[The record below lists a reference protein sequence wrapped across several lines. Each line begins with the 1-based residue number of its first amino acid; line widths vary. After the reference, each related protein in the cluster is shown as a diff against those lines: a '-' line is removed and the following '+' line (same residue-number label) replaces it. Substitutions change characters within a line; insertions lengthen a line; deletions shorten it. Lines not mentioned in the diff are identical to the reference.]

1 MAEDIQDS
9 NSAEQFP
16 IAGENLRKG
25 TTDINA
31 FLPFGGKDMP
41 IPDVDSEGSSKFLPN
56 MTSVRSNQFPIQD
69 NVSGFSPF
77 KPGNVN
83 KTNTQSFST
92 PQDVIKAIKLN
103 LNTLQDSNVYA
114 KVGTYDASSSAA
126 HKARYKGYGQATYD
140 RIGFNPDL
148 NNEALFN
155 SKTTAFDDLS
165 RMAVHSALPLF
176 GLGFLTGPKSY
187 AKAFSGDF
195 GQDVDEAMDYEER
208 SAIGYSTKGGV
219 LGFTNNV
226 LNSFAYTAGILV
238 EGAIEGALIGG
249 AIGSVEPGGGTV
261 IGGAAGGLA
270 GLLSKIGKIPQ
281 SLSKMYA
288 SGSTLLTRM
297 AKLQNISEARTM
309 FNSASKTVGNFLN
322 PFEHS
327 MDALGKYAFNNADNL
342 SNMARASKT
351 FGGFYFDIRNANMAL
366 SEARLEGGFVDNS
379 VYKELY
385 DTYYAEHNE
394 APSAEKQYEFKKVAE
409 AAGWQAT
416 WTNSILINYSNKLV
430 FPNIMRGG
438 KMRTLAGF
446 DDVIRDLGPVKVLHN
461 VKDGFKVAEVS
472 FKNSLKALTKPG
484 TYGKLGLN
492 YFKANL
498 AEGLQE
504 SAQDVIADY
513 TQKYYIDTYNNP
525 ALKTWAYSNSIT
537 SNAIKKQ
544 FSAQGFETFA
554 SGFVMGSLSKSLD
567 YAHKYLSI
575 GFNKM
580 VTNKTVQDEYIK
592 DRTKVATELVDELN
606 ETYKDPAKFFE
617 SKLFNYGTQA
627 GLARAHDDEDITT
640 KEDVDI
646 KDAALKSSL
655 ITMFETGTS
664 KYFLDQLKSYKGL
677 NPEEIEDA
685 MKLEKGEGEKALQRI
700 DGIINKFK
708 SIKSSYEYAKNKMGS
723 PINPNNFAKDTDE
736 HKRATIYKKAWDA
749 AKFNMVFLS
758 EAFKTNLDRN
768 NKLNGNL
775 TKIAEFKKLEG
786 NDIQPLL
793 DIERLDDEIK
803 MLTEEITLLESST
816 ESKSIKQREKKQQK
830 LNDLVNYGEKL
841 SQYYNHHIN
850 YNALNTEIEKMMLEK
865 GLSKDEATTQAQA
878 KLEEELGAQGKDV
891 INELKQSFVQ
901 YLTNTAG
908 GETDFMEMMNAVQ
921 KSGAVKSIEDA
932 FEQLTDYH
940 KLKDENRV
948 VTKYVNMLNDPAGF
962 AQHVDKNFEWMSN
975 LYENRKDYAKKI
987 INDSLEA
994 KERDDLLKSLSDEGI
1009 FVDLDEFADWV
1020 EDPNKLPSHFISD
1033 ADNRI
1038 IPQGSYLY
1046 NEYAQRFID
1055 TANMQAVKAAGEA
1068 STVDEKLKDELAEIE
1083 SNKQKE
1089 LDNAR
1094 KGLNRDLKK
1103 AYNKTE
1109 QELRQEEAKAK
1120 EEEANPDNSS
1130 EENLKSLT
1138 DLKLRLQE
1146 DIGGDI
1152 DNLISL
1158 ATSLNILTIDEYIA
1172 KNQQVENDSELISK
1186 IIIPRAQVLLN
1197 ENPGLSAEQQNLLI
1211 KSVIAQYVILPL
1223 VDEQIAAIE
1232 AKPKTKVIPFIV
1244 VEDTEAW
1251 ANFQSVVEEINTRY
1265 AQLVNDTKA
1274 KYIKKGVKTE
1284 EQVEKIFT
1292 TSTPWDELD
1301 EELKAILQPE
1311 FDKYVEKIGGINE
1324 DQLETA
1330 RTGWLETQNNI
1341 ISNYNKTKEVVPT
1354 KIKSEVPK
1362 LSFVP
1367 ETLSDG
1373 RTIEDLKVTELV
1385 VLRKT
1390 LQTYLDTN
1398 KKPDPNNTE
1407 KLIKLTQAEK
1417 NNIQSDINS
1426 LLDYIEFKRTSFQKD
1441 SKFEEAFNVFKKNVF
1456 DRQQEVEEIKDPNND
1471 EDVIGRI
1478 IDGQMPQRV
1487 TKHTEQIE
1495 LDLVPQKTKFTYGPL
1510 APIYNEDGELTSPG
1524 DVQSL
1529 FLSILENENIK
1540 QEDKLK
1546 SFITQFKSKNYAKS
1560 GQFASDRKIKDLTEA
1575 LSRDFSLTNVVDT
1588 VSKLAFDESTKA
1600 GKLVDSLTRDF
1611 FTLDVTESGFKSIV
1625 KPDGMSQKAFDNLFG
1640 PNGVITEFRD
1650 RMIDGEFY
1658 VISNNV
1664 NVFDMTLLENG
1675 LAGEMDLL
1683 AINSNGDF
1691 SIIDIKTASED
1702 KWKGF
1707 NKEFLYKVKEG
1718 DTLESI
1724 AKENK
1729 TTIDKLTDLNDFEKH
1744 PVTPG
1749 KMIYTDRPNTSK
1761 KLYYSIQQSMYRN
1774 LFYNMT
1780 GKMPVRLGLLPISVD
1795 ITIDGFI
1802 SNAGRAPI
1810 VAKTEATV
1818 KLDYIT
1824 EVEEY
1829 GVTPQAPEIIE
1840 EVTPVNEDIEAKK
1853 AERIKRYSNR
1863 PANRMQKYNP
1873 DGENTDL
1880 TQDQIDEIEQYIEA
1894 AKKAGW
1900 NADRTFKQLNKLGYV
1915 YAFGN
1920 TPEAFKNY
1928 LEDRLSGETNIKV
1941 TSEININAQIDAE
1954 LAALEGGVKSTEG
1967 ETGLQVTMTD
1977 SSSLKDNIGQTVIFE
1992 GAIGNLVKYDDGV
2005 FGVEMVSENVT
2016 NINGNIFSV
2025 RIDLYKD
2032 LKPVTDPD
2040 ALMESVGVSRV
2051 SLIDEINQVSTIKNK
2066 TIDAKFTSAEES
2078 TAIIN
2083 GITYTV
2089 NKDSNNNISSLTYKI
2104 NDAKIND
2111 INIEVGNIS
2120 KELTDINKKLAT
2132 DKDFMEADEYNILKS
2147 NSIKLQDTIT
2157 KLNVQRK
2164 DLINTNIE
2172 RTIIGGNSN
2181 DFIFALNRL
2190 PKQFKKKAR
2199 GKKAKDE
2206 QSDLK
2211 NVDNLSTSSSLS
2223 AKITEIMSE
2232 NYPKEL
2238 DKLIGEGVEAI
2249 NETELT
2255 KINAWL
2261 TSTVKQLQNLGFV
2274 TENKGDL
2281 TVDLTNQI
2289 NVLNELL
2296 NNIKLIKLNKN
2307 GKISKQQGPAAKVFG
2322 QPGVQ
2327 TGTGVSKVQEP
2338 GGEQT
2343 TGVSGSKTGAGAKPS
2358 EAKIKAE
2365 IKGLQT
2371 ELNFDSLIAVGKKG
2385 KKTKDLT
2392 DSFMNK
2398 LDNTTID
2405 TIEVIMADIYTE
2417 HIKDPLSVDLT
2428 SLTNKFN
2435 EKKSQLNNDII
2446 PNNLELGNH
2455 IISKLPKFAGEIFE
2469 VISINKAK
2477 GQVTIQDT
2485 SSMDMYIHKED
2496 YLMENFS
2503 KITPETL
2510 AKPVITLTEEDID
2523 SSKETIDNLE
2533 DVLGNTDL
2541 LNKAADEAKT
2551 QDKTSLRDKL
2561 KNNSNKC

>member
-1 MAEDIQDS
+1 MVEEIQDS
-9 NSAEQFP
+9 NSAEQLP
-16 IAGENLRKG
+16 IAGEHLREG

-41 IPDVDSEGSSKFLPN
+41 FPDVDSEGSTKFLPN

-69 NVSGFSPF
+69 NISGFPPF
-77 KPGNVN
+77 KPGSVN
-83 KTNTQSFST
+83 KTANKNYSNVH
-92 PQDVIKAIKLN
+92 DAMKAIDLK
-103 LNTLQDSNVYA
+103 LNTLQDNNVYA
-114 KVGTYDASSSAA
+114 KVGSYDASPLGA

-140 RIGFNPDL
+140 KIGFNPDL

-155 SKTTAFDDLS
+155 SKTTGFDDLS
-165 RMAVHSALPLF
+165 RFAVHSALPLF
-176 GLGFLTGPKSY
+176 GLGFVTGPKSY
-187 AKAFSGDF
+187 AKAFTGDF
-195 GQDVDEAMDYEER
+195 GQDVDEALDYEER

-238 EGAIEGALIGG
+238 EGAMEGALMGA
-249 AIGSVEPGGGTV
+249 AIGSIEPGGGTLV
-261 IGGAAGGLA
+261 GGATGGLV
-270 GLLSKIGKIPQ
+270 GLFSKIGKIPKA
-281 SLSKMYA
+281 LGDMYKTGA
-288 SGSTLLTRM
+288 GLLTKM
-297 AKLQNISEARTM
+297 NKLQDMSQARTM
-309 FNSASKTVGNFLN
+309 FNSASKTVGNFIN

-327 MDALGKYAFNNADNL
+327 VDALGKFVFTNADNL
-342 SNMARASKT
+342 SNMARAAKT
-351 FGGFYFDIRNANMAL
+351 FGGFYFDVRNANMAL

-379 VYKELY
+379 TYKELY
-385 DTYYAEHNE
+385 DTYYAENGE
-394 APSAEKQYEFKKVAE
+394 APSAQKQYEFKKVAE

-416 WTNSILINYSNKLV
+416 WTNSVLINYSNKLV

-446 DDVIRDLGPVKVLHN
+446 DDVVRDLGPVQVLHN
-461 VKDGFKVAEVS
+461 VKEGFKAVDVTL
-472 FKNSLKALTKPG
+472 KNSLKALSKPG
-484 TYGKLGLN
+484 TYGKMGLN

-554 SGFVMGSLSKSLD
+554 SGFVMGSLSKGLD

-580 VTNKTVQDEYIK
+580 ITDKTKYDEYVA
-592 DRTKVATELVDELN
+592 DRTKTAQDLVNELN
-606 ETYKDPAKFFE
+606 DTYNDPAKFFE

-627 GLARAHDDEDITT
+627 GLARAHDDENTTT
-640 KEDVDI
+640 KQDIDI
-646 KDAALKSSL
+646 KDAALKSTL

-664 KYFLDQLKSYKGL
+664 KFFLDQLKSYKGFT
-677 NPEEIEDA
+677 PEEIEDA

-700 DGIINKFK
+700 DGVISKFK
-708 SIKSSYEYAKNKMGS
+708 SIESSYTYAKNKMGS
-723 PINPNNFAKDTDE
+723 PIDPSRFAKNTDE
-736 HKRATIYKKAWDA
+736 YKKAAIYKKAWDA
-749 AKFNMVFLS
+749 GKFNMVFLS

-768 NKLNGNL
+768 NKLNQNL
-775 TKIAEFKKLEG
+775 SKIAEFKKLQG

-803 MLTEEITLLESST
+803 VLKEEITLLESST
-816 ESKSIKQREKKQQK
+816 EVASIKQREKKQQK
-830 LNDLVNYGEKL
+830 LNDLINYGEKL
-841 SQYYNHHIN
+841 TQYYNHHIN
-850 YNALNTEIEKMMLEK
+850 YKALNTEIEKMMLEK
-865 GLSKDEATTQAQA
+865 GLSKDEATLEAQA
-878 KLEEELGAQGKDV
+878 KLEEELNTQGKDV
-891 INELKQSFVQ
+891 INELKQSFVK
-901 YLTNTAG
+901 YLTNAAG
-908 GETDFMEMMNAVQ
+908 GDTDFMEMMNAAQ
-921 KSGAVKSIEDA
+921 KSGAVESIEDA

-962 AQHVDKNFEWMSN
+962 AEHVDKNFEWMSN
-975 LYENRKDYAKKI
+975 LYSNRKDYAKKI

-1009 FVDLDEFADWV
+1009 FVDLDEFAEWV
-1020 EDPNKLPSHFISD
+1020 EDPSKLPTHFISD

-1068 STVDEKLKDELAEIE
+1068 STLDEKLKDELAQIE

-1089 LDNAR
+1089 LENAR

-1103 AYNKTE
+1103 AYGKTE
-1109 QELRQEEAKAK
+1109 QELREEALKAK
-1120 EEEANPDNSS
+1120 EVEENPDTSN
-1130 EENLKSLT
+1130 EKHLKSLN
-1138 DLKLRLQE
+1138 DLKSRLQD

-1158 ATSLNILTIDEYIA
+1158 ATSLNVLSIDDYIT
-1172 KNQQVENDSELISK
+1172 KNQQVEQDNELITT
-1186 IIIPRAQVLLN
+1186 IIIPRAQTILN
-1197 ENPGLSAEQQNLLI
+1197 ENPGLSLEQQSLLV
-1211 KSVIAQYVILPL
+1211 KSISAQYIIIPL
-1223 VDEQIAAIE
+1223 IDDQIAGLE
-1232 AKPKTKVIPFIV
+1232 AAPKSKSIPFII

-1251 ANFQSVVEEINTRY
+1251 ANYQSVVEEINTRY
-1265 AQLVNDTKA
+1265 AQLINDIKA
-1274 KYIKKGVKTE
+1274 KYIKKGPITE
-1284 EQVEKIFT
+1284 EPINKVFT

-1311 FDKYVEKIGGINE
+1311 FDKYLNKIGAITD
-1324 DQLETA
+1324 DQIDSVRAT
-1330 RTGWLETQNNI
+1330 WLETQNQI
-1341 ISNYNKTKEVVPT
+1341 ISNYNENKEVVST
-1354 KIKSEVPK
+1354 KIKSGVPK

-1367 ETLSDG
+1367 ETFSDG
-1373 RTIEDLKVTELV
+1373 RKIEDLKVTELV
-1385 VLRKT
+1385 ELRKT

-1398 KKPDPNNTE
+1398 KKPDPNNIE

-1417 NNIQSDINS
+1417 NNIQSDVNS
-1426 LLDYIEFKRTSFQKD
+1426 LLDYIQFRRTSFQKD
-1441 SKFEEAFNVFKKNVF
+1441 SKFEEAFNIFKKNVYE
-1456 DRQQEVEEIKDPNND
+1456 RQQEVEEIKDPNND

-1495 LDLVPQKTKFTYGPL
+1495 LDLIPQKKPY
-1510 APIYNEDGELTSPG
+1510 IYNAIEPTYDEEGELINSG

-1546 SFITQFKSKNYAKS
+1546 SFITQFKSKNYAKK
-1560 GQFASDRKIKDLTEA
+1560 GQFASDRKIKELTEA

-1588 VSKLAFDESTKA
+1588 VSKLAHDESTKA

-1611 FTLDVTESGFKSIV
+1611 FTLDVSESGFKSIV

-1707 NKEFLYKVKEG
+1707 NKEFLYRVEEG
-1718 DTLESI
+1718 DTLKSI
-1724 AKENK
+1724 AEKTK
-1729 TTIDKLTDLNDFEKH
+1729 TTVGKLNDLNDFEKY
-1744 PVTPG
+1744 PLTPG
-1749 KMIYTDRPNTSK
+1749 KRIYMDRPNYSK

-1780 GKMPVRLGLLPISVD
+1780 GKMPIRLGLLPISVD

-1802 SNAGRAPI
+1802 NNAGRAPI
-1810 VAKTEATV
+1810 VAKTEATI

-1840 EVTPVNEDIEAKK
+1840 TGIE
-1853 AERIKRYSNR
+1853 
-1863 PANRMQKYNP
+1863 
-1873 DGENTDL
+1873 
-1880 TQDQIDEIEQYIEA
+1880 
-1894 AKKAGW
+1894 
-1900 NADRTFKQLNKLGYV
+1900 
-1915 YAFGN
+1915 
-1920 TPEAFKNY
+1920 
-1928 LEDRLSGETNIKV
+1928 ET
-1941 TSEININAQIDAE
+1941 T
-1954 LAALEGGVKSTEG
+1954 LEGGVKSTKR

-1992 GAIGNLVKYDDGV
+1992 GVIGNLIKYDDGT
-2005 FGVEMVSENVT
+2005 FGVELVNEKIT
-2016 NINGNIFSV
+2016 DANGNPLST

-2032 LKPVTDPD
+2032 LNPVTDSNT
-2040 ALMESVGVSRV
+2040 LMEDVGVSRI
-2051 SLIDEINQVSTIKNK
+2051 SLIDEIGQVSNIKNK
-2066 TIDAKFTSAEES
+2066 TVNAKFTSAEET

-2083 GITYTV
+2083 DITYTV

-2104 NDAKIND
+2104 NDLKIND
-2111 INIEVGNIS
+2111 INLKVGKIS
-2120 KELTDINKKLAT
+2120 KELSEINKKLIN
-2132 DKDFMEADEYNILKS
+2132 DKDFMEINEINVLKS
-2147 NSIKLQDTIT
+2147 NSMKLQNDIN
-2157 KLNVQRK
+2157 KLNAERK
-2164 DLINTNIE
+2164 ELINSNIE

-2181 DFIFALNRL
+2181 DLIFALNRL

-2206 QSDLK
+2206 KQDLK
-2211 NVDNLSTSSSLS
+2211 QIDNLGTSSSLS
-2223 AKITEIMSE
+2223 NKITEIMSE

-2238 DKLIGEGVEAI
+2238 DKLIGDGVEAI

-2255 KINAWL
+2255 KINTWL
-2261 TSTVKQLQNLGFV
+2261 TTTIKQLQDLGFV
-2274 TENKGDL
+2274 TKNKGDL
-2281 TVDLTNQI
+2281 TEDLTNQV
-2289 NVLNELL
+2289 NALNELL

-2307 GKISKQQGPAAKVFG
+2307 GKISKQQGAATKVFG

-2327 TGTGVSKVQEP
+2327 TGTGVSEIQEP
-2338 GGEQT
+2338 AGGQT
-2343 TGVSGSKTGAGAKPS
+2343 TGVSGSKTRRAAKPS

-2365 IKGLQT
+2365 IKSLQS
-2371 ELNFDSLIAVGKKG
+2371 ELNFDALIAVGKKG

-2392 DSFMNK
+2392 DTFMNK
-2398 LDNTTID
+2398 LDNATID
-2405 TIEVIMADIYTE
+2405 NIAVVMADIYTE
-2417 HIKDPLSVDLT
+2417 HIKDPLSVNLA

-2435 EKKSQLNNDII
+2435 EKQSQLNN
-2446 PNNLELGNH
+2446 ELSPDNFKLH
-2455 IISKLPKFAGEIFE
+2455 DVIISKLPKFANDLFEITGFNE
-2469 VISINKAK
+2469 AK
-2477 GQVTIQDT
+2477 GQVIILNT
-2485 SSMDMYIHKED
+2485 SSMELFTHKED

-2510 AKPVITLTEEDID
+2510 AKPVIAITEEDIE